1 MSKKQATGVDTRAM
15 LPLYVS
21 LFVSLCASF
30 FPWISIPV
38 LKYSQ
43 LPVTYTFWEME
54 QCVKNIQT
62 SIEMGGRMRME
73 LFEAGELEMLHK
85 ISMGLKGAAGLLI
98 LFMVLCGVLSYTMK
112 KKSLG
117 YVRFAFV
124 WSSLMAVA
132 AFCCIGAANLFIN
145 ERMGRES
152 NFINLTI
159 HSYIQLTAWQYAQ
172 LILSVLMLIWA
183 GKLLD
188 TQAEYEVQKH
198 IERSVKKDRGVGKR
212 TLTAMVLILVA
223 IPFVIFFGIFFLN
236 DRSEIFISLCII
248 GLAMI
253 PFFMVFEE
261 RKPQAREILLIAV
274 MAAIAVA
281 GRMAFFMLPQFKPVA
296 AIVILAGVGL
306 GAEAGFLTGAMAGFV
321 SNFFFGQGPWTPWQM
336 FSFGIIGF
344 LAGLLFRSPGKRSG
358 SRKKEWRHKILLCI
372 YGGLSTLIIYGF
384 FMDTAS
390 VTMVGQD
397 LSWQAF
403 AASYATGFPFNVIH
417 GTSTVIFLFFL
428 TIPMER
434 KLDRIRKK
442 YGILE
447 V

>member
-188 TQAEYEVQKH
+188 TQAEYEVQKY

-223 IPFVIFFGIFFLN
+223 IPFVIFFGIYHRTGYDTFFH
-236 DRSEIFISLCII
+236 
-248 GLAMI
+248 
-253 PFFMVFEE
+253 
-261 RKPQAREILLIAV
+261 
-274 MAAIAVA
+274 
-281 GRMAFFMLPQFKPVA
+281 
-296 AIVILAGVGL
+296 
-306 GAEAGFLTGAMAGFV
+306 
-321 SNFFFGQGPWTPWQM
+321 
-336 FSFGIIGF
+336 GI
-344 LAGLLFRSPGKRSG
+344 
-358 SRKKEWRHKILLCI
+358 
-372 YGGLSTLIIYGF
+372 
-384 FMDTAS
+384 
-390 VTMVGQD
+390 
-397 LSWQAF
+397 
-403 AASYATGFPFNVIH
+403 
-417 GTSTVIFLFFL
+417 
-428 TIPMER
+428 
-434 KLDRIRKK
+434 
-442 YGILE
+442 
-447 V
+447 

>member
-188 TQAEYEVQKH
+188 TQAEYEVQKY

-281 GRMAFFMLPQFKPVA
+281 NK
-296 AIVILAGVGL
+296 
-306 GAEAGFLTGAMAGFV
+306 
-321 SNFFFGQGPWTPWQM
+321 
-336 FSFGIIGF
+336 
-344 LAGLLFRSPGKRSG
+344 
-358 SRKKEWRHKILLCI
+358 
-372 YGGLSTLIIYGF
+372 
-384 FMDTAS
+384 
-390 VTMVGQD
+390 
-397 LSWQAF
+397 
-403 AASYATGFPFNVIH
+403 
-417 GTSTVIFLFFL
+417 
-428 TIPMER
+428 
-434 KLDRIRKK
+434 
-442 YGILE
+442 
-447 V
+447 

>member
-1 MSKKQATGVDTRAM
+1 MSESEATGIDTRGM
-15 LPLYVS
+15 IPLYVS
-21 LFVSLCASF
+21 VFVILCALC
-30 FPWISIPV
+30 FPWISIPA
-38 LKYSQ
+38 LKYTQ
-43 LPVTYTFWEME
+43 MPATYTFWELE
-54 QCVKNIQT
+54 QCVENIQT
-62 SIEMGGRMRME
+62 GSQMGVLPME
-73 LFEAGELEMLHK
+73 PLGNKEVEALRSVSRV
-85 ISMGLKGAAGLLI
+85 IKGAAGIEIAEML
-98 LFMVLCGVLSYTMK
+98 LCGILSYRK
-112 KKSLG
+112 RKKSLK
-117 YVRFAFV
+117 YVRFSFV
-124 WSSLMAVA
+124 WSGGMALA
-132 AFCCIGAANLFIN
+132 AVGCIAAANIFIN
-145 ERMGRES
+145 NRMGRANS
-152 NFINLTI
+152 FINMTI

-172 LILSVLMLIWA
+172 MILSVLMVLGA

-188 TQAEYEVQKH
+188 TQAEYESQKYM
-198 IERSVKKDRGVGKR
+198 ERRIKVDRKIGKR
-212 TLTAMVLILVA
+212 TWTAMALILVA

-236 DRSEIFISLCII
+236 DRSEIFIALCII

-274 MAAIAVA
+274 MAAIAVV
-281 GRMAFFMLPQFKPVA
+281 GRMAFFMIPQFKPMA
-296 AIVILAGVGL
+296 AVVILAGVGL

-344 LAGLLFRSPGKRSG
+344 LAGILFRDPKKRSG
-358 SRKKEWRHKILLCI
+358 SRKKEWKHKILLCV
-372 YGGLSTLIIYGF
+372 YGGLSVLIIYGLL
-384 FMDTAS
+384 MDTAS

-417 GTSTVIFLFFL
+417 AVSTVIFLFFMAV
-428 TIPMER
+428 PMER

>member
-188 TQAEYEVQKH
+188 TQAEYEVQKY

-281 GRMAFFMLPQFKPVA
+281 GAWR
-296 AIVILAGVGL
+296 
-306 GAEAGFLTGAMAGFV
+306 FLCCP
-321 SNFFFGQGPWTPWQM
+321 SLN
-336 FSFGIIGF
+336 
-344 LAGLLFRSPGKRSG
+344 L
-358 SRKKEWRHKILLCI
+358 WRPL
-372 YGGLSTLIIYGF
+372 
-384 FMDTAS
+384 
-390 VTMVGQD
+390 
-397 LSWQAF
+397 
-403 AASYATGFPFNVIH
+403 
-417 GTSTVIFLFFL
+417 
-428 TIPMER
+428 
-434 KLDRIRKK
+434 
-442 YGILE
+442 
-447 V
+447 

>member
-1 MSKKQATGVDTRAM
+1 M
-15 LPLYVS
+15 
-21 LFVSLCASF
+21 
-30 FPWISIPV
+30 
-38 LKYSQ
+38 
-43 LPVTYTFWEME
+43 
-54 QCVKNIQT
+54 
-62 SIEMGGRMRME
+62 
-73 LFEAGELEMLHK
+73 
-85 ISMGLKGAAGLLI
+85 
-98 LFMVLCGVLSYTMK
+98 
-112 KKSLG
+112 
-117 YVRFAFV
+117 
-124 WSSLMAVA
+124 A

-188 TQAEYEVQKH
+188 TQAEYEVQKY
-198 IERSVKKDRGVGKR
+198 IERSVKKDRGMGKR

-372 YGGLSTLIIYGF
+372 YGGLSTLVIYGF

>member
-1 MSKKQATGVDTRAM
+1 MQKSQATGVDTRAM

-21 LFVSLCASF
+21 IFVALCASF
-30 FPWISIPV
+30 FPWISIPM

-43 LPVTYTFWEME
+43 LPVTYTFWEMD
-54 QCVKNIQT
+54 QCVENIQT
-62 SIEMGGRMRME
+62 SIAMKGRLPME
-73 LFEAGELEMLHK
+73 LFHGQELQILHNV
-85 ISMGLKGAAGLLI
+85 SMVMKGAAAVLI
-98 LFMVLCGVLSYTMK
+98 VLMLVSGICSYIKK
-112 KKSLG
+112 KKSLFL
-117 YVRFAFV
+117 VRFAFG
-124 WSSLMAVA
+124 WSSFMAII
-132 AFCCIGAANLFIN
+132 AFLCIGAANLWFN
-145 ERMGRES
+145 QRMGRES
-152 NFINLTI
+152 TFINLTI
-159 HSYIQLTAWQYAQ
+159 HSYIQMTAWQYAQ
-172 LILSVLMLIWA
+172 LVLSVLMLFLA
-183 GKLLD
+183 RKFLD
-188 TQAEYEVQKH
+188 TEAEYETQKY
-198 IERSVKKDRGVGKR
+198 IERSVKKDKKVGKR
-212 TLTAMVLILVA
+212 TLTALLLIFTA

-248 GLAMI
+248 GLSMI

-261 RKPQAREILLIAV
+261 RRPQARELLLIAV
-274 MAAIAVA
+274 MAAIAVV

-344 LAGLLFRSPGKRSG
+344 LAGILFHNSKTRNG
-358 SRKKEWRHKILLCI
+358 SRAREWKHKILLCI
-372 YGGLSTLIIYGF
+372 YGGLATLIIYGF
-384 FMDTAS
+384 LMDTAS
-390 VTMVGQD
+390 VTMAGQD

-403 AASYATGFPFNVIH
+403 AASYITGFPFNVIH
-417 GTSTVIFLFFL
+417 ATSTVIFLFFL
-428 TIPMER
+428 AIPMER

>member
-188 TQAEYEVQKH
+188 TQAEYEVQKY

-321 SNFFFGQGPWTPWQM
+321 
-336 FSFGIIGF
+336 
-344 LAGLLFRSPGKRSG
+344 
-358 SRKKEWRHKILLCI
+358 
-372 YGGLSTLIIYGF
+372 
-384 FMDTAS
+384 
-390 VTMVGQD
+390 
-397 LSWQAF
+397 
-403 AASYATGFPFNVIH
+403 
-417 GTSTVIFLFFL
+417 
-428 TIPMER
+428 
-434 KLDRIRKK
+434 
-442 YGILE
+442 
-447 V
+447 

>member
-188 TQAEYEVQKH
+188 TQAEYEVQKY

-306 GAEAGFLTGAMAGFV
+306 GAEAGFLTGAMAGLCPTLFRAGTVDALADVFLWNHRVSGRAFV
-321 SNFFFGQGPWTPWQM
+321 SQ
-336 FSFGIIGF
+336 
-344 LAGLLFRSPGKRSG
+344 
-358 SRKKEWRHKILLCI
+358 SRKKKRQPEKGVRHKILLCI
-372 YGGLSTLIIYGF
+372 YGGAVYAGYLRIFHGYGIC
-384 FMDTAS
+384 DY
-390 VTMVGQD
+390 GG
-397 LSWQAF
+397 
-403 AASYATGFPFNVIH
+403 TGFVLAGFCSLLCH
-417 GTSTVIFLFFL
+417 
-428 TIPMER
+428 
-434 KLDRIRKK
+434 RIS
-442 YGILE
+442 